1 MQLDLVDKAIVQQV
15 NKGSEQAFA
24 ELYKAYY
31 AYLNA
36 VAIYYLQDKEV
47 AQEVVDDVFLNVWEK
62 RENLVF
68 PIHYY
73 LVRSVQNGCLNY
85 IRSQRALQTAL
96 DGHRDEVLFFLEEHI
111 LSTSTPLEDVE
122 LKETEAEIRRVVDN
136 LPVKMRAVF
145 EAYFYDGKSAGRD
158 CGRDELVGQ
167 YDTGTDQ
174 ECVGQIET
182 KFEAFIIYY
191 IFSSKHTEG

>member
-145 EAYFYDGKSAGRD
+145 EAYFYDGKSAEEIAEEMNLSVNTIR
-158 CGRDELVGQ
+158 V
-167 YDTGTDQ
+167 
-174 ECVGQIET
+174 QI
-182 KFEAFIIYY
+182 KNALDKLKQSLKHLLFIIFF
-191 IFSSKHTEG
+191 I

>member
-1 MQLDLVDKAIVQQV
+1 MQRDLVDKAIVQQV

-62 RENLVF
+62 RENLIF

-145 EAYFYDGKSAGRD
+145 EAYFYDGKSAEEIAEEMNLSVNTIR
-158 CGRDELVGQ
+158 V
-167 YDTGTDQ
+167 
-174 ECVGQIET
+174 QI
-182 KFEAFIIYY
+182 KNALDKLKQSLKHLLFIIFF
-191 IFSSKHTEG
+191 I

>member
-1 MQLDLVDKAIVQQV
+1 MQRDLVDKAIVQQV

-62 RENLVF
+62 RDNLVF

-145 EAYFYDGKSAGRD
+145 EAYFYDGKSAEEIAEEMNLSVNTIR
-158 CGRDELVGQ
+158 V
-167 YDTGTDQ
+167 
-174 ECVGQIET
+174 QI
-182 KFEAFIIYY
+182 KNALDKLKQSLKHLLFIIFF
-191 IFSSKHTEG
+191 I

>member
-1 MQLDLVDKAIVQQV
+1 MQRDLVDKAIVQQV

-47 AQEVVDDVFLNVWEK
+47 AQEIVDDVFLNVWEK

-145 EAYFYDGKSAGRD
+145 EAYFYDGKSAEEIAEEMNLSVNTIR
-158 CGRDELVGQ
+158 V
-167 YDTGTDQ
+167 
-174 ECVGQIET
+174 QI
-182 KFEAFIIYY
+182 KNALDKLKQSLKHLLFIIFF
-191 IFSSKHTEG
+191 I

>member
-1 MQLDLVDKAIVQQV
+1 MQRDLVDKAIVQQV

-62 RENLVF
+62 RENLIF

-96 DGHRDEVLFFLEEHI
+96 DGHRDEVLFFWEEHI

-145 EAYFYDGKSAGRD
+145 EAYFYDGKSAEEIAEEMNLSVNTIR
-158 CGRDELVGQ
+158 V
-167 YDTGTDQ
+167 
-174 ECVGQIET
+174 QI
-182 KFEAFIIYY
+182 KNALDKLKQSLKHLLFIIFF
-191 IFSSKHTEG
+191 I

>member
-1 MQLDLVDKAIVQQV
+1 MQRDLVDKAIVQQV

-62 RENLVF
+62 RENLIF

-136 LPVKMRAVF
+136 LPIKMRAVF
-145 EAYFYDGKSAGRD
+145 EAYFYDGKSAEEIAEEMNLSVNTIR
-158 CGRDELVGQ
+158 V
-167 YDTGTDQ
+167 
-174 ECVGQIET
+174 QI
-182 KFEAFIIYY
+182 KNALDKLKQSLKHLLFIIFF
-191 IFSSKHTEG
+191 I

>member
-1 MQLDLVDKAIVQQV
+1 MQRDLVDKAIVQQV

-24 ELYKAYY
+24 ELYKVYY

-145 EAYFYDGKSAGRD
+145 EAYFYDGKSAEEIAEEMNLSVNTIR
-158 CGRDELVGQ
+158 V
-167 YDTGTDQ
+167 
-174 ECVGQIET
+174 QI
-182 KFEAFIIYY
+182 KNALDKLKQSLKHLLFIIFF
-191 IFSSKHTEG
+191 I

>member
-1 MQLDLVDKAIVQQV
+1 MQWDLVDKAIVQQV

-145 EAYFYDGKSAGRD
+145 EAYFYDGKSAEEIAEEMNLSVNTIR
-158 CGRDELVGQ
+158 V
-167 YDTGTDQ
+167 
-174 ECVGQIET
+174 QI
-182 KFEAFIIYY
+182 KNALDKLKQSLKHLLFIIFF
-191 IFSSKHTEG
+191 I

>member
-1 MQLDLVDKAIVQQV
+1 MQRDLVDKAIVQQV

-136 LPVKMRAVF
+136 LPIKMRAVF
-145 EAYFYDGKSAGRD
+145 EAYFYDGKSAEEIAEEMNLSVNTIR
-158 CGRDELVGQ
+158 V
-167 YDTGTDQ
+167 
-174 ECVGQIET
+174 QI
-182 KFEAFIIYY
+182 KNALDKLKQSLKHLLFIIFF
-191 IFSSKHTEG
+191 I

>member
-1 MQLDLVDKAIVQQV
+1 MQRDLVDKAIVQQV

-96 DGHRDEVLFFLEEHI
+96 YGHRDEVLFFLEEHI

-145 EAYFYDGKSAGRD
+145 EAYFYDGKSAEEIAEEMNLSVNTIR
-158 CGRDELVGQ
+158 V
-167 YDTGTDQ
+167 
-174 ECVGQIET
+174 QI
-182 KFEAFIIYY
+182 KNALDKLKQSLKHLLFIIFF
-191 IFSSKHTEG
+191 I

>member
-1 MQLDLVDKAIVQQV
+1 MQRDLVAKAVVQQV

-136 LPVKMRAVF
+136 LPIKMRAVF
-145 EAYFYDGKSAGRD
+145 EAYFYDGKSAEEIAEEMNLSVNTIR
-158 CGRDELVGQ
+158 V
-167 YDTGTDQ
+167 
-174 ECVGQIET
+174 QI
-182 KFEAFIIYY
+182 KNALDKLKQSLKHLLFIIFF
-191 IFSSKHTEG
+191 I

>member
-1 MQLDLVDKAIVQQV
+1 MQRDLVDKAIVQQV
-15 NKGSEQAFA
+15 NKGSEQAFT

-145 EAYFYDGKSAGRD
+145 EAYFYDGKSAEEIAEEMNLSVNTIR
-158 CGRDELVGQ
+158 V
-167 YDTGTDQ
+167 
-174 ECVGQIET
+174 QI
-182 KFEAFIIYY
+182 KNALDKLKQSLKHLLFIIFF
-191 IFSSKHTEG
+191 I

>member
-1 MQLDLVDKAIVQQV
+1 MQRDLVDKAIVQQV

-96 DGHRDEVLFFLEEHI
+96 DGHRDEVLFFWEEHI

-145 EAYFYDGKSAGRD
+145 EAYFYDGKSAEEIAEEMNLSVNTIR
-158 CGRDELVGQ
+158 V
-167 YDTGTDQ
+167 
-174 ECVGQIET
+174 QI
-182 KFEAFIIYY
+182 KNALDKLKQSLKHLLFIIFF
-191 IFSSKHTEG
+191 I

>member
-1 MQLDLVDKAIVQQV
+1 MQRDLVDKAIVQQV

-111 LSTSTPLEDVE
+111 LSTSTPLEDME

-145 EAYFYDGKSAGRD
+145 EAYFYDGKSAEEIAEEMNLSVNTIR
-158 CGRDELVGQ
+158 V
-167 YDTGTDQ
+167 
-174 ECVGQIET
+174 QI
-182 KFEAFIIYY
+182 KNALDKLKQSLKHLLFIIFF
-191 IFSSKHTEG
+191 I

>member
-62 RENLVF
+62 RENLIF

-136 LPVKMRAVF
+136 LPIKMRAVF
-145 EAYFYDGKSAGRD
+145 EAYFYDGKSAEEIAEEMNLSVNTIR
-158 CGRDELVGQ
+158 V
-167 YDTGTDQ
+167 
-174 ECVGQIET
+174 QI
-182 KFEAFIIYY
+182 KNALDKLKQSLKHLLFIIFF
-191 IFSSKHTEG
+191 I

>member
-1 MQLDLVDKAIVQQV
+1 MQRDLVDKAIVQQV

-62 RENLVF
+62 RDNLVF

-136 LPVKMRAVF
+136 LPIKMRAVF
-145 EAYFYDGKSAGRD
+145 EAYFYDGKSAEEIAEEMNLSVNTIR
-158 CGRDELVGQ
+158 V
-167 YDTGTDQ
+167 
-174 ECVGQIET
+174 QI
-182 KFEAFIIYY
+182 KNALDKLKQSLKHLLFIIFF
-191 IFSSKHTEG
+191 I

>member
-1 MQLDLVDKAIVQQV
+1 MQRDLVDKAIVQQV

-145 EAYFYDGKSAGRD
+145 EAYFYDGKSTEEIAEEMNLSVNTIR
-158 CGRDELVGQ
+158 V
-167 YDTGTDQ
+167 
-174 ECVGQIET
+174 QI
-182 KFEAFIIYY
+182 KNALDKLKQSLKHLLFIIFF
-191 IFSSKHTEG
+191 I

>member
-1 MQLDLVDKAIVQQV
+1 MQRDLVDKAVVQQV

-136 LPVKMRAVF
+136 LPIKMRVVF
-145 EAYFYDGKSAGRD
+145 EAYFYDGKSAEEIAEEMNLSVNTIR
-158 CGRDELVGQ
+158 V
-167 YDTGTDQ
+167 
-174 ECVGQIET
+174 QI
-182 KFEAFIIYY
+182 KNALDKLKQSLKHLLFIIFF
-191 IFSSKHTEG
+191 I

>member
-1 MQLDLVDKAIVQQV
+1 MQRDLVDKAIVQQV

-62 RENLVF
+62 RENLIF

-122 LKETEAEIRRVVDN
+122 LKETEAEIRRVVEN

-145 EAYFYDGKSAGRD
+145 EAYFYDGKSAEEIAEEMNLSVNTIR
-158 CGRDELVGQ
+158 V
-167 YDTGTDQ
+167 
-174 ECVGQIET
+174 QI
-182 KFEAFIIYY
+182 KNALDKLKQSLKHLLFIIFF
-191 IFSSKHTEG
+191 I

>member
-1 MQLDLVDKAIVQQV
+1 MQRDLVDKAIVQQI

-145 EAYFYDGKSAGRD
+145 EAYFYDGKSAEEIAEEMNLSVNTIR
-158 CGRDELVGQ
+158 V
-167 YDTGTDQ
+167 
-174 ECVGQIET
+174 QI
-182 KFEAFIIYY
+182 KNALDKLKQSLKHLLFIIFF
-191 IFSSKHTEG
+191 I

>member
-1 MQLDLVDKAIVQQV
+1 MQRDLVDKAVVQQV

-62 RENLVF
+62 RENLIF

-136 LPVKMRAVF
+136 LPIKMRAVF
-145 EAYFYDGKSAGRD
+145 EAYFYDGKSAEEIAEEMNLSVNTIR
-158 CGRDELVGQ
+158 V
-167 YDTGTDQ
+167 
-174 ECVGQIET
+174 QI
-182 KFEAFIIYY
+182 KNALDKLKQSLKHLLFIIFF
-191 IFSSKHTEG
+191 I

>member
-1 MQLDLVDKAIVQQV
+1 MQRDLVDKAIVQQV

-47 AQEVVDDVFLNVWEK
+47 AQEVVDDVFLNIWEK
-62 RENLVF
+62 RENLIF

-136 LPVKMRAVF
+136 LPIKMRAVF
-145 EAYFYDGKSAGRD
+145 EAYFYDGKSAEEIAEEMNLSVNTIR
-158 CGRDELVGQ
+158 V
-167 YDTGTDQ
+167 
-174 ECVGQIET
+174 QI
-182 KFEAFIIYY
+182 KNALDKLKQSLKHLLFIIFF
-191 IFSSKHTEG
+191 I

>member
-1 MQLDLVDKAIVQQV
+1 MQRDLVDKAVVQQV

-136 LPVKMRAVF
+136 LSIKMRAVF
-145 EAYFYDGKSAGRD
+145 EAYFYDGKSAEEIAEEMNLSVNTIR
-158 CGRDELVGQ
+158 V
-167 YDTGTDQ
+167 
-174 ECVGQIET
+174 QI
-182 KFEAFIIYY
+182 KNALDKLKQSLKHLLFIIFF
-191 IFSSKHTEG
+191 I

>member
-1 MQLDLVDKAIVQQV
+1 MQRDLVDKEVVQQV

-145 EAYFYDGKSAGRD
+145 EAYFYDGKSAEEIAEEMNLSVNTIR
-158 CGRDELVGQ
+158 V
-167 YDTGTDQ
+167 
-174 ECVGQIET
+174 QI
-182 KFEAFIIYY
+182 KNALDKLKQSLKHLLFIIFF
-191 IFSSKHTEG
+191 I

>member
-1 MQLDLVDKAIVQQV
+1 MQRDLVDKAIVQQI

-136 LPVKMRAVF
+136 LPIKMRAVF
-145 EAYFYDGKSAGRD
+145 EAYFYDGKSAEEIAEEMNLSVNTIR
-158 CGRDELVGQ
+158 V
-167 YDTGTDQ
+167 
-174 ECVGQIET
+174 QI
-182 KFEAFIIYY
+182 KNALDKLKQSLKHLLFIIFF
-191 IFSSKHTEG
+191 I

>member
-1 MQLDLVDKAIVQQV
+1 MQRDLVDKAIVQQV

-47 AQEVVDDVFLNVWEK
+47 AQEVVDDVFLNVWKK

-136 LPVKMRAVF
+136 LPIKMRAVF
-145 EAYFYDGKSAGRD
+145 EAYFYDGKSAEEIAEEMNLSVNTIR
-158 CGRDELVGQ
+158 V
-167 YDTGTDQ
+167 
-174 ECVGQIET
+174 QI
-182 KFEAFIIYY
+182 KNALDKLKQSLKHLLFIIFF
-191 IFSSKHTEG
+191 I

>member
-1 MQLDLVDKAIVQQV
+1 MQRDLVDKAIVQQI

-96 DGHRDEVLFFLEEHI
+96 DGYRDEVLFFLEEHI

-136 LPVKMRAVF
+136 LPIKMRAVF
-145 EAYFYDGKSAGRD
+145 EAYFYDGKSAEEIAEEMNLSVNTIR
-158 CGRDELVGQ
+158 V
-167 YDTGTDQ
+167 
-174 ECVGQIET
+174 QI
-182 KFEAFIIYY
+182 KNALDKLKQSLKHLLFIIFF
-191 IFSSKHTEG
+191 I

>member
-1 MQLDLVDKAIVQQV
+1 MQRDLVDKAIVQQV

-145 EAYFYDGKSAGRD
+145 EAYFYDGKSAEEIAEEMNLSVNTIR
-158 CGRDELVGQ
+158 V
-167 YDTGTDQ
+167 
-174 ECVGQIET
+174 QI
-182 KFEAFIIYY
+182 KNALDKLKQSLKHLLFIIYH
-191 IFSSKHTEG
+191 II

>member
-1 MQLDLVDKAIVQQV
+1 MQRDLVDKAIVQQV

-145 EAYFYDGKSAGRD
+145 EAYFYDGKSA
-158 CGRDELVGQ
+158 DEIAEEMNLSVN
-167 YDTGTDQ
+167 TIR
-174 ECVGQIET
+174 VQI
-182 KFEAFIIYY
+182 KNALDKLKQSLKHLLFIIFF
-191 IFSSKHTEG
+191 I

>member
-1 MQLDLVDKAIVQQV
+1 MQRDLVDKAIVQQV

-122 LKETEAEIRRVVDN
+122 LKETEEDSRRVVDN
-136 LPVKMRAVF
+136 LPIKMRAVF
-145 EAYFYDGKSAGRD
+145 EAYFYDGKSAEEIAEEMNLSVNTIR
-158 CGRDELVGQ
+158 V
-167 YDTGTDQ
+167 
-174 ECVGQIET
+174 QI
-182 KFEAFIIYY
+182 KNALDKLKQSLKHLLFIIFF
-191 IFSSKHTEG
+191 I

>member
-1 MQLDLVDKAIVQQV
+1 MQRDLVDKAIVQQV

-62 RENLVF
+62 RENLIF

-122 LKETEAEIRRVVDN
+122 LKETEAEIRRVVNN

-145 EAYFYDGKSAGRD
+145 EAYFYDGKSAEEIAEEMNLSVNTIR
-158 CGRDELVGQ
+158 V
-167 YDTGTDQ
+167 
-174 ECVGQIET
+174 QI
-182 KFEAFIIYY
+182 KNALDKLKQSLKHLLFIIFF
-191 IFSSKHTEG
+191 I

>member
-96 DGHRDEVLFFLEEHI
+96 DGYRDEVLLFLEEHI

-145 EAYFYDGKSAGRD
+145 EAYFYDGKSAEEIAEEMNLSVNTIR
-158 CGRDELVGQ
+158 V
-167 YDTGTDQ
+167 
-174 ECVGQIET
+174 QI
-182 KFEAFIIYY
+182 KNALDKLKQSLKHLLFIIFF
-191 IFSSKHTEG
+191 I

>member
-1 MQLDLVDKAIVQQV
+1 MQRDLVDKAIVQQV

-136 LPVKMRAVF
+136 LPIKMRAVF
-145 EAYFYDGKSAGRD
+145 EAYFYDGKSTEEIAEEMNLSVNTIR
-158 CGRDELVGQ
+158 V
-167 YDTGTDQ
+167 
-174 ECVGQIET
+174 QI
-182 KFEAFIIYY
+182 KNALDKLKQSLKHLLFIIFF
-191 IFSSKHTEG
+191 I

>member
-1 MQLDLVDKAIVQQV
+1 MQRDLVDKAIVQQV

-68 PIHYY
+68 PIHIHYY

-136 LPVKMRAVF
+136 LPIKMRAVF
-145 EAYFYDGKSAGRD
+145 EAYFYDGKSAEEIAEEMNLSVNTIR
-158 CGRDELVGQ
+158 V
-167 YDTGTDQ
+167 
-174 ECVGQIET
+174 QI
-182 KFEAFIIYY
+182 KNALDKLKQ
-191 IFSSKHTEG
+191 SLKHLLFAG